1 MRLIVREAASP
12 GGVDGKPSPSVQVPA
27 GAGGGQVADMVT
39 TLTGLPSAEQ
49 ARKDLAG
56 LTVAAHGP
64 MAG

>member
-1 MRLIVREAASP
+1 M
-12 GGVDGKPSPSVQVPA
+12 DGKPFPSAPVPA
-27 GAGGGQVADMVT
+27 GAGGGQVADMAT

-49 ARKDLAG
+49 ARRDLAG